1 MNTGVG
7 DKAMA
12 LGYLI
17 GLHAQLACIWEATA
31 RKAGNVHRY
40 CDFADTTYI
49 DFLQSAAA
57 IAPILAHAPRQRV
70 GVTVLEAIR
79 LSARHV
85 ASNNT
90 NLGIVLLLAPLAKAA
105 GASDI
110 RADLP
115 TVLDDLNVSDAEQ
128 VYAAIRLAN
137 PGGLGRVPSQ
147 DVAEAPTKTL
157 REVMQLAADRDLIAR
172 QYAYGFREVFDDGVP
187 AIRRGLE
194 TTGSLEAAILNCQ
207 LHLMAQHPDSLIRRK
222 RGEEEAAE
230 SAERAKEVLAADW
243 PQTGK
248 SWSLFHGLDNWLRA
262 IGNQRNPGTT
272 ADLITATLFVCLE
285 EAHIQLPVRFAWPD
299 GPDGFKLP

>member
-40 CDFADTTYI
+40 CDFADTTYV

-70 GVTVLEAIR
+70 GATVLEAIN
-79 LSARHV
+79 LSTQHV

-90 NLGIVLLLAPLAKAA
+90 NLGIVLLLAPLAKAT
-105 GASDI
+105 GPGNM
-110 RADLP
+110 RANLP
-115 TVLDDLNVSDAEQ
+115 TVLDDLSVSDAEQ

-137 PGGLGRVPSQ
+137 PGGLGRVPDQ
-147 DVAEAPTKTL
+147 DVAEVPTKTL

-172 QYAYGFREVFDDGVP
+172 QYANGFREVFDDGVP
-187 AIRRGLE
+187 AIRHGLE
-194 TTGSLEAAILNCQ
+194 KTGSLEAAILHCQ
-207 LHLMAQHPDSLIRRK
+207 LHLMSRHPDSLIRRK
-222 RGEEEAAE
+222 RGEAEAVE
-230 SAERAKEVLAADW
+230 SAQRAQDVLAADW
-243 PQTGK
+243 PHAIK
-248 SWSLFHGLDNWLRA
+248 SWNLFHGLDSWLRA

-272 ADLITATLFVCLE
+272 ADLIAATLFVCLE
-285 EAHIQLPVRFAWPD
+285 EQHIQLPVRFAWS
-299 GPDGFKLP
+299 DGFELP